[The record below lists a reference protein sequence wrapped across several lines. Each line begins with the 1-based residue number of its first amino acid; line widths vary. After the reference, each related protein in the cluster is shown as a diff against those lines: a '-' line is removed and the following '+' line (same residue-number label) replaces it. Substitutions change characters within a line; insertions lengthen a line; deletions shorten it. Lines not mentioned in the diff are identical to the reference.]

1 MYHIKEL
8 FKQSRVVYRLSW
20 GNIGNMGEIVI
31 KDNKSTVII
40 LSIKSC

>member
-8 FKQSRVVYRLSW
+8 FKQNRAVYRLSW

-31 KDNKSTVII
+31 RQ
-40 LSIKSC
+40 